1 MLRFALRKLLIHDYF
16 PDPSPD
22 TTSISPMND
31 NTEVKLH
38 FLDYWRVIK
47 QRMGLILLTFFLVIV
62 SSAVYVIFLPKQFYS
77 RVTIEIKPDKEKGV
91 DPFGMSG
98 SGRADPQ
105 FISTQFQVLKKNEI
119 LYPVIEKLNLV
130 KELSPPGQIMPLTWI
145 ANQLGRSM
153 EVQEQRNTTLI
164 EVGIFDTDKKRAAD
178 IANTIAYIY
187 RDKRVEDLKKNIEQT
202 LAEMRD
208 ELDNQKTK
216 VAKFYS
222 EAAKIRQEEGIIDPD
237 PESTNALV
245 SIGGDRPV
253 AITENLRLEQRNVV
267 DTLRG
272 LLTRIEALQ
281 PTELMEALRALGIQD
296 VSTEKNI
303 QLLLDAQAE
312 EARMLN
318 SGLGENH
325 PRLRALR
332 AQSDIFKKQL
342 ADQLESIRRAQKT
355 KLLVEE
361 AKLKTIEANY
371 TTLKKDSIDEKTR
384 INGYVEKKS
393 EYLMAKSLMQVIEQR
408 HAAAKFDS
416 LLSVNPVKIWE
427 RAEPGLTWEKPRIPV
442 YLALAAM
449 IGLVVGVG
457 LAFFIEYLDTSVKRV
472 DDIER
477 YLQLPVL
484 AVINRDVCSLIK
496 MKRDT
501 ADAEAYR
508 ILKGNI
514 EFNQSDREA
523 NTYTLVSGGPGEGK
537 STTLNNLAFTFA
549 KGGANVLV
557 VDADLRR
564 PSQQRFFE
572 TDNDRGLVDF
582 LQGKATIEEIT
593 KTTRLDNLS
602 FIPSGKLPQDDAGI
616 LSGPRMLELMR
627 KLKSQY
633 DIVFFDSPPI
643 LGVSDASVLVSEVDN
658 TIMVVQHRRFP
669 RNMLQR
675 VKQTVTHVGGNLIGV
690 VLNNYD
696 EKTDDSYSYYS
707 GYNEYY
713 SPKKER
719 ADAKKAMATA
729 KSGSEEEY

>member
-1 MLRFALRKLLIHDYF
+1 
-16 PDPSPD
+16 
-22 TTSISPMND
+22 MND

-62 SSAVYVIFLPKQFYS
+62 SSLVYVIFLPKEFYS

-91 DPFGMSG
+91 DVMGTGGMM
-98 SGRADPQ
+98 RADPQ
-105 FISTQFQVLKKNEI
+105 FISTQFMVLKKNEI
-119 LYPVIEKLNLV
+119 LYPVIEKLDLD
-130 KELSPPGQIMPLTWI
+130 KLLSPPGQQMP
-145 ANQLGRSM
+145 RSWVGQRLASSM
-153 EVQEQRNTTLI
+153 LVQEQRNTTLI
-164 EVGIFDTDKKRAAD
+164 EVGVYSTDKNRAAD
-178 IANTIAYIY
+178 IANTIAYVY
-187 RDKRVEDLKKNIEQT
+187 RDKRVEDLKKSIDQT
-202 LAEMRD
+202 LGEMRD
-208 ELDNQKTK
+208 ELTNQRTK
-216 VAKFYS
+216 VAKLYS
-222 EAAKIRQEEGIIDPD
+222 DAAKIRQDEGIIDPD

-253 AITENLRLEQRNVV
+253 TLTEQLKVEQGNVV

-296 VSTEKNI
+296 ISTEKNI

-312 EARMLN
+312 EAKMLN

-325 PRLRALR
+325 PRVKALK
-332 AQSDIFKKQL
+332 AQAEIYKKQL
-342 ADQLESIRRAQKT
+342 SDQLESIRRAQKT
-355 KLLVEE
+355 KFAVEE
-361 AKLKTIEANY
+361 SKLKKIEENY
-371 TTLKKDSIDEKTR
+371 ATLKKDTIAEKTR

-393 EYLMAKSLMQVIEQR
+393 DYLMAKSLMQVIEQR

-427 RAEPGLTWEKPRIPV
+427 RAEPGLSWEKPRIPV
-442 YLALAAM
+442 YLTLAAL

-484 AVINRDVCSLIK
+484 AVINKDVCTLIK

-549 KGGANVLV
+549 KGGANVLI

-564 PSQQRFFE
+564 PSQQRFFDV
-572 TDNDRGLVDF
+572 DNSHGLVDF

-593 KTTRLDNLS
+593 RTTRLDNLS

-616 LSGPRMLELMR
+616 LSGPRMIELMR
-627 KLKSQY
+627 AVKSQY

-658 TIMVVQHRRFP
+658 TIMVIQHRRFP

-675 VKQTVTHVGGNLIGV
+675 VKQTVTQVGGNLIGV

-707 GYNEYY
+707 SYNEYY

-719 ADAKKAMATA
+719 ADAKKDLAAA
-729 KSGSEEEY
+729 KTSEQEY